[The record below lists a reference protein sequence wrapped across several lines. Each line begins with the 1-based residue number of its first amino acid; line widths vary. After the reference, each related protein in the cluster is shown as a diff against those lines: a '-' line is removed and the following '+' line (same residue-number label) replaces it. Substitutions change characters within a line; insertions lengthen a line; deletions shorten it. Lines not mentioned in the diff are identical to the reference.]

1 MNQIISYLHSYIKSI
16 NSIFYLIRKRF
27 IVLLYIIYQQS
38 RIISGL
44 MENEVYVFAVTAF
57 NQVGESMVNVSIMAR
72 TNGSRE
78 LLK

>member
-16 NSIFYLIRKRF
+16 SSIFYLIRKQF

-38 RIISGL
+38 RTISGL

-57 NQVGESMVNVSIMAR
+57 NQFGESMINVSMMAQ
-72 TNGSRE
+72 TNESSE